1 MLWDKSVAI
10 VAYSFGGLIFKSLVV
25 EAHKHVYQRPMND
38 FDFKVQKYCE
48 LFLNNLKGVVFYSV
62 PHAGWYPKSIKIF
75 QMAMSKNHQRYNLI
89 MYFEKY
95 EIFQPKDGTTF
106 NVTKAFLCLS
116 FLFFLSSF
124 LNLGNPK
131 TLNPESG
138 YTKMGFSKS
147 GFRKLG
153 SSNLPFSNHVC
164 EIRLCENQVFPSPV
178 FQTWFLNPP
187 LQNRFY

>member
-1 MLWDKSVAI
+1 MLLMDFGAFCSYQMLWDKSVAI

-106 NVTKAFLCLS
+106 NGLYQSFFMPFFSLLS
-116 FLFFLSSF
+116 IF
-124 LNLGNPK
+124 
-131 TLNPESG
+131 
-138 YTKMGFSKS
+138 FSK
-147 GFRKLG
+147 
-153 SSNLPFSNHVC
+153 PW
-164 EIRLCENQVFPSPV
+164 EP
-178 FQTWFLNPP
+178 
-187 LQNRFY
+187 